1 MISDRTIGTLI
12 VAAFRLIVGFF
23 LISMVVT
30 IVDVAYNE
38 MKKTIDEDFNNDVL
52 VASLRIKLNQFYRF
66 LTAYFPWLPEA
77 QKTAI
82 PFSQVVKAEQDK
94 KKFYRWTTDD
104 RLALIEKSIKR
115 ERRIVEKIRVDVEEE
130 KGMLRRASR
139 PSGDLEALAKMA
151 MSSIEESSP
160 TKANRRKSSI
170 R

>member
-1 MISDRTIGTLI
+1 MSIHHTASQA
-12 VAAFRLIVGFF
+12 VMYWF
-23 LISMVVT
+23 L
-30 IVDVAYNE
+30 
-38 MKKTIDEDFNNDVL
+38 F
-52 VASLRIKLNQFYRF
+52 LRD
-66 LTAYFPWLPEA
+66 A
-77 QKTAI
+77 
-82 PFSQVVKAEQDK
+82 QDK

-139 PSGDLEALAKMA
+139 PSGDVEVLAKIA
-151 MSSIEESSP
+151 MNSIEEGSP